1 VPPVIRS
8 IPTTPEANRSV
19 AESASA
25 SPRAEAPPEGMRSGA
40 GRRGEHFNISAR
52 VIRSGQ
58 VEVYERESTDP
69 LYRPLRVFALDPGAS
84 RRDGAIAVV
93 NVAYEPLKPGPVGS
107 LLEVVDEGL
116 DGETLDGPLDLDA
129 PHVLISQGRAA
140 SPTDPHF
147 RQQMA
152 YAVCS
157 TAYAAFRHALGREIA
172 WGFTRP
178 GAKPP
183 YRLRIRSC
191 VSATRNAYYDPQRGE
206 LRLGAFQAD
215 DRVTGREAPK
225 GMVCTALSH
234 DIVAHEVS
242 HALLD
247 GLRARFMLPTNP
259 DVLAFHEAFADLV
272 ALFQRF
278 TYRDIVRAGLAASRG
293 DVRKPGLLNQIGQE
307 FGNTTGFNGPL
318 RCAVTT
324 DKRRHGDATE
334 PHMRGE
340 VLVYAVYEAFATV
353 YQRKTE
359 RFFRLASNGTG
370 VLPDGAL
377 PEILLELL
385 TDCACKLAGHFLTI
399 CIRAIDYC
407 PPVDITFGEFLRAAI
422 TADFDVVPD
431 DEWSYREAWIDAFRA
446 FGIYPSDV
454 PSLSE
459 DSLLWRAP
467 DAAVPEIPELGFG
480 QLQFR
485 GDPGRPSGPAELTRQ
500 SIALGRVVGDPA
512 YMWVFGLVPPGDPVL
527 NGDTVDLPIVE
538 SIRSSRR
545 IGPSGQV
552 VFDLVA
558 EVTQRRVIRQP
569 DGTIFDFY
577 GGTTVILNPSGS
589 VRYTIRKSVAQAG
602 RLAAQR
608 AFINGPGSAFWQRGP
623 EARLLPEPQPFC
635 LLHEGWYRTVRPKR
649 SPVFSQP
656 IV

>member
-1 VPPVIRS
+1 MTSVTGA
-8 IPTTPEANRSV
+8 IPSTPEANRST
-19 AESASA
+19 AESASESA
-25 SPRAEAPPEGMRSGA
+25 HVPPVADDGRPGV

-52 VIRSGQ
+52 VIRAGQ
-58 VEVYERESTDP
+58 VAAYERKPTDP

-93 NVAYEPLKPGPVGS
+93 NVPYEPLEPGPAGA
-107 LLEVVDEGL
+107 LFEIVDEGL
-116 DGETLDGPLDLDA
+116 DGEGPSA
-129 PHVLISQGRAA
+129 PLNLNDPNVLISQGRSA
-140 SPTDPHF
+140 SPTDPLF

-157 TAYAAFRHALGREIA
+157 TAYAAFRHALGREVA

-183 YRLRIRSC
+183 FRLRVRSC

-206 LRLGAFQAD
+206 LRLGSFRAD
-215 DRVTGREAPK
+215 DRVTGREAPH
-225 GMVCTALSH
+225 GIVCTALSH

-259 DVLAFHEAFADLV
+259 DVLAFHEAFSDLV

-278 TYRDIVRAGLAASRG
+278 TYRDIVRTALAANRG
-293 DVRKPGLLNQIGQE
+293 DVRKPGLLTQLGQE
-307 FGNTTGFNGPL
+307 FGDSTGFDGPL
-318 RCAVTT
+318 RCAVTS

-340 VLVYAVYEAFATV
+340 VLVLAVFEAFATV
-353 YQRKTE
+353 YHRKTD

-370 VLPDGAL
+370 VLPEGEL
-377 PEILLELL
+377 PELLLELI
-385 TDCACKLAGHFLTI
+385 TESACKLASHFLTI

-431 DEWSYREAWIDAFRA
+431 DEWSYREAWIDAFRT

-459 DSLLWRAP
+459 DSLLWRSP
-467 DAAVPEIPELGFG
+467 DPPVATIPELGFDH
-480 QLQFR
+480 LRFR
-485 GDPGRPSGPAELTRQ
+485 GDPGRPVGPEELTRQ
-500 SIALGRVVGDPA
+500 SIALGQIVGDPR
-512 YMWVFGLVPPGDPVL
+512 YLKSFGLVAAGDPDL
-527 NGDTVDLPIVE
+527 GGDEVDLPVVE

-558 EVTQRRVIRQP
+558 EVTQRRVIKQA
-569 DGTIFDFY
+569 DGSSFDFY

-589 VRYTIRKSVAQAG
+589 VRYTIRKSIMHKD
-602 RLAAQR
+602 RLAVQR
-608 AFINGPGSAFWQRGP
+608 AFINGPGAAFWQTGP
-623 EARLLPEPQPFC
+623 EARMLPEPQPFC
-635 LLHEGWYRTVRPKR
+635 LLHEGWYRSKKP
-649 SPVFSQP
+649 
-656 IV
+656 

>member
-19 AESASA
+19 AESTSEPEHV
-25 SPRAEAPPEGMRSGA
+25 SPAGDGVRPGA
-40 GRRGEHFNISAR
+40 GRRGVHFNISAR
-52 VIRSGQ
+52 VVRSGQ
-58 VEVYERESTDP
+58 VEAYERGANDP

-93 NVAYEPLKPGPVGS
+93 NVAYEPLEPGPVGA
-107 LLEVVDEGL
+107 LFEIVDEGL
-116 DGETLDGPLDLDA
+116 DDETPPESTDLDH
-129 PHVLISQGRAA
+129 PYVLISQGRAA
-140 SPTDPHF
+140 SPTDPLF
-147 RQQMA
+147 RRQMA

-157 TAYAAFRHALGREIA
+157 TAYAAFRHALGREVA
-172 WGFTRP
+172 WGFNRLNSKSPT
-178 GAKPP
+178 
-183 YRLRIRSC
+183 RLRVRSC

-215 DRVTGREAPK
+215 ERVTGREAPK
-225 GMVCTALSH
+225 GIVCTALSH

-259 DVLAFHEAFADLV
+259 DVLAFHEAFSDLI

-278 TYRDIVRAGLAASRG
+278 TYRDIVRSGLASSRG
-293 DVRKPGLLNQIGQE
+293 DVRKPGLLNQLGQE
-307 FGNTTGFNGPL
+307 FGNSTGFNGPL

-340 VLVYAVYEAFATV
+340 VLVLAVYEAFATV
-353 YQRKTE
+353 YHRKTD
-359 RFFRLASNGTG
+359 RFFRLATNGTG
-370 VLPDGAL
+370 VLPEGEL
-377 PEILLELL
+377 PELLLDL
-385 TDCACKLAGHFLTI
+385 ITDSACKLASHFLTI

-431 DEWSYREAWIDAFRA
+431 DEWSYREAWIDAFRM
-446 FGIYPSDV
+446 FGIYPADV

-467 DAAVPEIPELGFG
+467 DSAVPTIPGLGFD

-485 GDPGRPSGPAELTRQ
+485 GDPGRAAGPEELTRQ
-500 SIALGRVVGDPA
+500 SIALGAVVGDPG
-512 YMWVFGLVPPGDPVL
+512 YLKSFGLVAAGDPEL
-527 NGDTVDLPIVE
+527 GGDEVDLPVVE

-558 EVTQRRVIRQP
+558 EVTQRRVIKQA
-569 DGTIFDFY
+569 DGSSFDFY

-589 VRYTIRKSVAQAG
+589 VRYTIRKSITHPG

-608 AFINGPGSAFWQRGP
+608 AFMSSTGAAFWRTGP
-623 EARLLPEPQPFC
+623 EARMLPEPQPFC
-635 LLHEGWYRTVRPKR
+635 LLHEGWYRGKK
-649 SPVFSQP
+649 S
-656 IV
+656 